1 MGSYKDIYLKRLN
14 RYGMDYN
21 SRVQNQREREFE
33 NYLLKT
39 TSRVDIKYNEET
51 IPASFERYKQDET
64 ETLAYLLTRRATNIP
79 NGTILLIPK
88 NKPNEEGEYD
98 KVPWMVYWLEEIQA
112 SGYDKYIMLRM
123 THYIEWKDRD
133 GKTQGSSYAYMYGQ
147 QDNMLKD
154 ELRSRSRS
162 DVLYT
167 EALKMSFFV
176 MPTNEN
182 LKKDDY
188 LTVGEGK
195 LKEAYRVTGYDI
207 QSTPGV
213 EYVTVDPVYLRDE
226 TPAPEK
232 PKDDTS
238 DDFFWITGGA

>member
-1 MGSYKDIYLKRLN
+1 MGNYKDIYLKRLN

-33 NYLLKT
+33 NYLLKS
-39 TSRVDIKYNEET
+39 TSRVDVEYGSET

-64 ETLAYLLTRRATNIP
+64 ETLAYLLTRRVTDLP
-79 NGTILLIPK
+79 NGTLLKIPNRK
-88 NKPNEEGEYD
+88 GED
-98 KVPWMVYWLEEIQA
+98 IPWMVYWLEEIQA
-112 SGYDKYIMLRM
+112 SGYNKYIMLRM

-133 GKTQGSSYAYMYGQ
+133 GKTQGSYAYMYGQ

-176 MPTNEN
+176 IPTNEN
-182 LKKDDY
+182 IRKDDY
-188 LTVGEGK
+188 LTIGEGK

-226 TPAPEK
+226 SPTPSQTET
-232 PKDDTS
+232 DS
-238 DDFFWITGGA
+238 DEDFFWINGGAK

>member
-1 MGSYKDIYLKRLN
+1 MGYYDEVYLKRLN

-21 SRVQNQREREFE
+21 SRVQNQREKEFE

-39 TSRVDIKYNEET
+39 ACRVDIEYGYET

-64 ETLAYLLTRRATNIP
+64 ETLAYLLTRRAVDFP
-79 NGTILLIPK
+79 SGTILLIPDHK
-88 NKPNEEGEYD
+88 GE
-98 KVPWMVYWLEEIQA
+98 KQPWMIYWLEQIQA
-112 SGYDKYIMLRM
+112 SGYNRYIMLKM
-123 THYIEWKDRD
+123 THYLEWKDRD
-133 GKTQGSSYAYMYGQ
+133 GNKQGSFAYMYGQ
-147 QDNMLKD
+147 EDNMLKD

-182 LKKDDY
+182 IKKDDY
-188 LTVGEGK
+188 FTVGEGK

-226 TPAPEK
+226 TPAPSKTET
-232 PKDDTS
+232 DS
-238 DDFFWITGGA
+238 DEDFFWINGGVQ

>member
-1 MGSYKDIYLKRLN
+1 MGYYDEVYLKRLN

-21 SRVQNQREREFE
+21 SRVQNQREKEFE

-39 TSRVDIKYNEET
+39 TSRVDIEYGYET

-64 ETLAYLLTRRATNIP
+64 ETLAYLLTRRAVDFP
-79 NGTILLIPK
+79 NGTILLIPDHK
-88 NKPNEEGEYD
+88 GE
-98 KVPWMVYWLEEIQA
+98 KQPWMIYWLEQIQA
-112 SGYDKYIMLRM
+112 SGYNRYIMLKM
-123 THYIEWKDRD
+123 THYLEWKDRD
-133 GKTQGSSYAYMYGQ
+133 GNKQSSFAYMYGQ
-147 QDNMLKD
+147 EDNMLKD

-182 LKKDDY
+182 IKKDDY
-188 LTVGEGK
+188 FTVGEGK

-226 TPAPEK
+226 TPAPSKTET
-232 PKDDTS
+232 DS
-238 DDFFWITGGA
+238 DEDFFWINGGVQ

>member
-1 MGSYKDIYLKRLN
+1 MGNYKDIYLKRLN

-33 NYLLKT
+33 NYLLKS
-39 TSRVDIKYNEET
+39 TSRVDVEYGSET

-64 ETLAYLLTRRATNIP
+64 ETLAYLLTRRVTDLP
-79 NGTILLIPK
+79 NGTLLKISNRK
-88 NKPNEEGEYD
+88 GEEI
-98 KVPWMVYWLEEIQA
+98 PWMVYWLEEIQA
-112 SGYDKYIMLRM
+112 SGYNKYIMLRM

-133 GKTQGSSYAYMYGQ
+133 GKTQGSYAYMYGQ

-176 MPTNEN
+176 IPTNEN
-182 LKKDDY
+182 IRKDDY
-188 LTVGEGK
+188 LTIGEGK

-226 TPAPEK
+226 SPTPSQTET
-232 PKDDTS
+232 DS
-238 DDFFWITGGA
+238 DEDFFWINGGAK